1 MLQRAFAVAPAPLTV
16 TQVPHTPNTP
26 WVALPFP
33 NEAARPVSGSLALA
47 LFAGNGPLPAAN
59 AQWSGLLLDEW
70 TELIPNR
77 EESTALAF
85 HYDDPGAEAPQAVLI
100 AVPPDNAE
108 NWSLDTVIAVLRE
121 TLELAKLRAVDIDLL
136 GVLSQILPAT
146 FLAANSRLDTVAV
159 KFTGALQKDAVI
171 VQAP

>member
-1 MLQRAFAVAPAPLTV
+1 MPHAPD
-16 TQVPHTPNTP
+16 TP

-33 NEAARPVSGSLALA
+33 NEAARPVSGTLALA
-47 LFAGNGPLPAAN
+47 LFAGNQPLPSAN

-108 NWSLDTVIAVLRE
+108 TWSLDTVVAVLRE
-121 TLELAKLRAVDIDLL
+121 TLELTKLRAVDTDLL
-136 GVLSQILPAT
+136 GALSQILPAT
-146 FLAANSRLDTVAV
+146 FLAANPKLDTVAV
-159 KFTGALQKDAVI
+159 KFAGALQQDAAI
-171 VQAP
+171 VQGP

>member
-1 MLQRAFAVAPAPLTV
+1 V
-16 TQVPHTPNTP
+16 
-26 WVALPFP
+26 
-33 NEAARPVSGSLALA
+33 
-47 LFAGNGPLPAAN
+47 PAAN
-59 AQWSGLLLDEW
+59 AQWVGLLLDEW

-100 AVPPDNAE
+100 AVAPDNAE

-121 TLELAKLRAVDIDLL
+121 TLELAKLRAVDGDLL
-136 GVLSQILPAT
+136 GVLSQILPT
-146 FLAANSRLDTVAV
+146 TYLAANSRLDTVAV
-159 KFTGALQKDAVI
+159 DFKGALMKDALI